1 MWVDHPKGVFL
12 VFDMT
17 IDLVSSHGTTTG
29 SCVYVTT
36 FEPVQPDIAI
46 ILQRSMIS

>member
-1 MWVDHPKGVFL
+1 MWVVFNPNLKGVLFL

-36 FEPVQPDIAI
+36 F
-46 ILQRSMIS
+46 